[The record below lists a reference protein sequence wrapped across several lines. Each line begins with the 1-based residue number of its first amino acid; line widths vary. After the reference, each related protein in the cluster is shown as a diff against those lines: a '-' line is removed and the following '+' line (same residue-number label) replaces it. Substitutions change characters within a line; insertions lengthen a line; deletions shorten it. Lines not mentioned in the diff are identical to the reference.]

1 MFGFRM
7 VKSSVF
13 EWLDHSKTDLQNVRF
28 SNGFG
33 IRMFGIRAPTVFKS
47 IVPDHATGTAV
58 VPLHQV
64 EALVIEVHLVTAVTN
79 VVHRRVDQ
87 AMPKDV

>member
-33 IRMFGIRAPTVFKS
+33 IRMFGIRAPTVLGYTNTGLIFFS
-47 IVPDHATGTAV
+47 ICAKLVPSLYFFTSRCTSLYNMIFLA
-58 VPLHQV
+58 
-64 EALVIEVHLVTAVTN
+64 AL
-79 VVHRRVDQ
+79 D
-87 AMPKDV
+87 